1 MEPRK
6 TRFIRQ
12 SCAMELTF
20 EEVVDAYFD
29 CRKNKR
35 NTIHAVAFEFELE
48 RNLVDLYEE
57 LISGDYKIS
66 RSIAFVVEQPKVR
79 EIWAGTFRDR
89 IVHHIIYNRLAPR
102 FYPRFIRNSF
112 ACIPERGALDGSN
125 RLWAGMRSITRN
137 WQRPSF
143 YLQGD
148 VRNFF
153 VSIDKDILFSQL
165 EPRIVEPWLM
175 NLTRQV
181 VFHDPRENCI
191 MKSKPS
197 AFARVPRHKSLLNA
211 ARNKGLPIGNLTSQ
225 FFANVYLDAL
235 DQFVKHTLRAKYY
248 YRYVDDWVILGES
261 PGELNKQFDS
271 IQEFLRSK
279 LALELHPFK
288 MRIAPIYQGIDFIG
302 YIHKPYRRQIRTRSA
317 GKMVSLVHQ
326 WKKSS
331 YALEDDALIDLRNS
345 LNSYFGI
352 ARWASTYRLRKHIGM
367 GVSGLFIRPDENYL
381 KLVVPRVLPK

>member
-6 TRFIRQ
+6 TRFIWQ
-12 SCAMELTF
+12 GCAVELTF

-48 RNLVDLYEE
+48 RNLVDLYQD
-57 LISGDYKIS
+57 LIGGHYNIG

-125 RLWAGMRSITRN
+125 RLWSGMRSITRN
-137 WQRPSF
+137 WQSPSY

-175 NLTRQV
+175 DLTRQV

-197 AFARVPRHKSLLNA
+197 AFARVPRHKSLLNTD
-211 ARNKGLPIGNLTSQ
+211 RNKGLPIGNLTSQ

-235 DQFVKHTLRAKYY
+235 DQFVKHTLRVKYY

-261 PGELNKQFDS
+261 PGELNNQFDA
-271 IQEFLRSK
+271 IQEFLQSK

-288 MRIAPIYQGIDFIG
+288 KQIAPIYQGIDFIG
-302 YIHKPYRRQIRTRSA
+302 YIHKPYRRQIRTRTA

-326 WKKSS
+326 WKKSP

-352 ARWASTYRLRKHIGM
+352 SRWGSTYRLRKHIGD

-381 KLVVPRVLPK
+381 KLIVPQSVPQ